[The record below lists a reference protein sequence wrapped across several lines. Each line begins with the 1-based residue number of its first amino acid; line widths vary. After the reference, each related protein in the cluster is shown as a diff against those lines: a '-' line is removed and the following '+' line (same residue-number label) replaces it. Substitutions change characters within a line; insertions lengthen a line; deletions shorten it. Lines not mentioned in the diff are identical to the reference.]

1 MIQIN
6 DITFQADDNKI
17 FIDRE
22 TGLINMGSLLQIGQ
36 IIKDGIVVDDSIDNY
51 EEIFYSEFVQNN
63 ENYFIRNIK
72 NSI

>member
-51 EEIFYSEFVQNN
+51 EEIFYSEFIQNN
-63 ENYFIRNIK
+63 ENYFIRNIN

>member
-36 IIKDGIVVDDSIDNY
+36 IMKDGIAVDDSIDNY
-51 EEIFYSEFVQNN
+51 EEILYSEFVQNN

>member
-22 TGLINMGSLLQIGQ
+22 TGLLNMGSLLQIGQ
-36 IIKDGIVVDDSIDNY
+36 IMKDGVAVDDSIDNY

>member
-36 IIKDGIVVDDSIDNY
+36 IMKDGIVVDDSIDNY

-72 NSI
+72 TSI

>member
-36 IIKDGIVVDDSIDNY
+36 ILKDGIAVDDSIDNY
-51 EEIFYSEFVQNN
+51 EEILYSEFVQNN

>member
-36 IIKDGIVVDDSIDNY
+36 IMKDGIVVDDSIDNY

>member
-22 TGLINMGSLLQIGQ
+22 TGLINMGTLLQIGK
-36 IIKDGIVVDDSIDNY
+36 ILKDGIVVDDTIDNY
-51 EEIFYSEFVQNN
+51 EEILYSEFIQNN
-63 ENYFIRNIK
+63 ENYFIRNINK
-72 NSI
+72 SI

>member
-22 TGLINMGSLLQIGQ
+22 TGLINMGSLIQIGK

-63 ENYFIRNIK
+63 ENYFIRNIN

>member
-36 IIKDGIVVDDSIDNY
+36 ILKDGIAVDDSIDNY

>member
-6 DITFQADDNKI
+6 NITFQADDNKI

-22 TGLINMGSLLQIGQ
+22 TGLLNMGSLLQIGQ
-36 IIKDGIVVDDSIDNY
+36 IMKDGVAVDDSIDNY

>member
-6 DITFQADDNKI
+6 DITFQSDDNKI

-22 TGLINMGSLLQIGQ
+22 TGLINRGSLIQIGK

-63 ENYFIRNIK
+63 ENYFIRNIN